1 VFDPESAALLEGG
14 CALIVGSVDD
24 DGAPLAGRGWG
35 LTITDEGPP
44 AVIRLLLGTNDPATR
59 ANLESTGMI
68 AVTGTDVPTLRS
80 VQLKGRVVAVEAATD
95 ADVERAGR
103 YIEALFD
110 DIEAADG
117 SDRTM
122 LRRWIAPGYAA
133 CIVEVHERF
142 DQTPGPGAGA
152 PIPRVAST

>member
-1 VFDPESAALLEGG
+1 VLDPESVALLEGG

-24 DGAPLAGRGWG
+24 DGAPLASRGWG
-35 LTITDEGPP
+35 LTVTSAGPP
-44 AVIRLLLGTNDPATR
+44 ASIRLLLGTNDPAAR
-59 ANLESTGMI
+59 DNLQANGVI

-80 VQLKGRVVAVEAATD
+80 IQLKGRVVAIEPATA

-103 YIEALFD
+103 YVEALFD

-117 SDRTM
+117 SDRSI
-122 LRRWIAPGYAA
+122 LRRWVAPSYFA
-133 CIVEVHERF
+133 CVVEVDDRF

-152 PIPRVAST
+152 PLPKGPTA